1 MDLGEMTLE
10 LATPLVGKT
19 FEVALPDG
27 AKTTMTLEEAL
38 PFEVHQRRR
47 RTAAPE
53 PPRKRTPF
61 SLYFTAPLP
70 VLAQGMYTLSCE
82 DVTLNGLFLVPIGAD
97 AEVAEYEAIF
107 S

>member
-1 MDLGEMTLE
+1 MDLGELTLE
-10 LATPLVGKT
+10 LATPLVGTT

-27 AKTTMTLEEAL
+27 VTTTMKLEEVL

-47 RTAAPE
+47 RSVE
-53 PPRKRTPF
+53 PVQKRKPF

-70 VLAQGMYTLSCE
+70 ALAQGMYTLRGESL
-82 DVTLNGLFLVPIGAD
+82 TLDGVFMVPVGAD
-97 AEVAEYEAIF
+97 DEVAEYEAIF